1 MKKNRIN
8 YFVMAAG
15 LVLLGVGLFLVKSVA
30 DPQGIML
37 SLPYVLVGFG
47 CGAFGHGM
55 GNIINARAL
64 KNSPQLQKQLEIE
77 KNDERNT
84 AIQNR
89 AKAKAYD
96 IMVYVFGALYVSFAL
111 MRVDMTV
118 VLLLVAAYLFVIGG
132 GVYYRCKYDK
142 EM

>member
-1 MKKNRIN
+1 MKKNRMN
-8 YFVMAAG
+8 YFVAAAG

-47 CGAFGHGM
+47 CGAFGHGT
-55 GNIINARAL
+55 GNLISAKAM
-64 KNSPQLQKQLEIE
+64 KNSPALQKQQEIN
-77 KNDERNT
+77 KNDERNI
-84 AIQNR
+84 AIENR

-96 IMVYVFGALYVSFAL
+96 SMVTVFGALYVSFAL

-118 VLLLVAAYLFVIGG
+118 ILLLVAAYLFVMGCGI
-132 GVYYRCKYDK
+132 YYRCKYEK